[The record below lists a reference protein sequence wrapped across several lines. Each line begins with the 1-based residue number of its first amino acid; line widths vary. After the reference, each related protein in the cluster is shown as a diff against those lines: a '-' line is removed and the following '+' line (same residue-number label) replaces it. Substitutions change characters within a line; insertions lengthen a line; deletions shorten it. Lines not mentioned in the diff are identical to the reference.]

1 MKRLIPTWILIPI
14 CLLLPVLRVSGSDWY
29 VKAGSDGKGTRDAPF
44 VDIWKALDKAVRG
57 DVIHVT
63 QGTYNG
69 KGGSGH
75 YTIKIPDL
83 TLVGGYNDD
92 FSERNPFKYM
102 TILERARDYKG
113 DWTGL
118 PSQGGFIAGSGD
130 HSGLIVD
137 GFVLN
142 GESRNSYDGNGDI
155 NMKDSYPGVGIE
167 ANSPNI
173 KVRNCIV
180 INPMGDGIYCAWGGE
195 ENEIT
200 NCFVLNTFYNAIATR
215 SAQPGS
221 VVKIKNNTV
230 AFCWYYPSRG
240 GGMSVF
246 VGRQGTTVMENNVF
260 ALNQTEGD
268 EAGYGVSNTVGNTDT
283 VMKDNLFFLCQGGY
297 YKYMDSDK
305 RNLIAWKASD
315 LKDIND
321 DGEPYM
327 LAEAGGNSDEDP
339 RFSPDKSFFEKFS
352 NFVASQPGK
361 LNMDS
366 MNQWRASVGLPL
378 QAEPGSKRKNFG
390 MAYPL
395 SAVVPNLASKVKDRG
410 VQTAGPF
417 PTYAS
422 EGASGESKDYA
433 AVEFD
438 AFKKGAA
445 DVKSLAGKAVT
456 LKAGMGA
463 KATTWFLPSAPREKY
478 DCVKI
483 LLPGETDTTMKFIYA
498 YLLKGSAGAKNWD
511 KLFPKRADYNKKGVT
526 IKGTAWYAGSDSYNY
541 PVGIIIDDVIK

>member
-1 MKRLIPTWILIPI
+1 MKRSMGRFLLAAA
-14 CLLLPVLRVSGSDWY
+14 LFLLPVLHGSAADWY
-29 VKAGSDGKGTRDAPF
+29 VKAGSDGKGTKEAPF

-92 FSERNPFKYM
+92 FSDRNPFRYM
-102 TILERARDYKG
+102 SIIERARDYKG

-130 HSGLIVD
+130 HSGLTVD

-142 GESRNSYDGNGDI
+142 GESRNTYDAGGDI

-173 KVRNCIV
+173 RIRNCIV

-195 ENEIT
+195 ENEVT

-221 VVKIKNNTV
+221 VVKIRNNTV
-230 AFCWYYPSRG
+230 SFCWYYPSRG

-246 VGRQGTTVMENNVF
+246 VGRQGATILENNIF
-260 ALNQTEGD
+260 ACNQTEGE
-268 EAGYGVSNTVGNTDT
+268 EAGYGVSNTFGNTDT
-283 VMKDNLFFLCQGGY
+283 EMKDNLFFLCQGGY
-297 YKYMDSDK
+297 YKYMDADK
-305 RNLIAWKASD
+305 RNLIAWKAAD
-315 LKDIND
+315 LKDLNED
-321 DGEPYM
+321 PEPYM
-327 LAEAGGNSDEDP
+327 LYESGGNTDQDP
-339 RFSPDKSFFEKFS
+339 KFSPDKEFFEKFS

-366 MNQWRASVGLPL
+366 MNQWRAGVGLPL

-395 SAVVPNLASKVKDRG
+395 SAVVPNLVSKVKDRG
-410 VQTAGPF
+410 VQVDGPF
-417 PTYAS
+417 QAYAS
-422 EGASGESKDYA
+422 SAGAESREYE

-438 AFKKGAA
+438 AFKKGA
-445 DVKSLAGKAVT
+445 DVKSLAGKPVT
-456 LKAGMGA
+456 LKAGMGQ
-463 KATTWFLPSAPREKY
+463 KGTTWLLKDAPREKY
-478 DCVKI
+478 DCVKL
-483 LLPGETDTTMKFIYA
+483 LLPGESDTTMKVIYG
-498 YLLKGSAGAKNWD
+498 YLLKGSAGAKSWD

-526 IKGTAWYAGSDSYNY
+526 VKGTVWYAGSDSYNY
-541 PVGIIIDDVIK
+541 PVGIIIDDVVK